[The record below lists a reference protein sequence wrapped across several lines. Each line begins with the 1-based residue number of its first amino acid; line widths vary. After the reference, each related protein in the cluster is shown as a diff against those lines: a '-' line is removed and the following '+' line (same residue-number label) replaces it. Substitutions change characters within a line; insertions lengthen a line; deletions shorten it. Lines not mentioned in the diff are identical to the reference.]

1 MQTFFIVV
9 VFLILCIF
17 MFLVWNTLLK
27 HYILYVWCFF
37 LYIVPNLCIFI
48 FILANKYL
56 AEILRKK
63 ILLNI
68 TVLNHFGIYKSL
80 LYKSS
85 WKNEN
90 KKKIFSTATKN
101 CAYCWREGKIH
112 NKGFGKVSNV
122 CTKAHFSN
130 FEVEWQTF
138 PGNENVC
145 HWFLNR

>member
-1 MQTFFIVV
+1 MFGLYLLDCKFFF
-9 VFLILCIF
+9 VFLAYLYQFNNFYQCILSK
-17 MFLVWNTLLK
+17 NPRGSNSKQTLDK
-27 HYILYVWCFF
+27 G
-37 LYIVPNLCIFI
+37 
-48 FILANKYL
+48 YL
-56 AEILRKK
+56 FQYWSEILREK

-90 KKKIFSTATKN
+90 KEKIFSTATKN